1 MAEKNE
7 RHAGWLE
14 LFYDLLFVVLV
25 AQLAHSVVE
34 DPGWQSGLRLL
45 VLFLPAW
52 WVWVGSTVYT
62 NLTGEVGAERRLDT
76 LGQMAI
82 VMVMAAS
89 ATQAAEGHPA
99 LFAGAYA
106 ASRLAVL
113 LFRAASGRKWPAG
126 GATWPLLVSTALW
139 IGSIFLEPPLAY
151 VPWLVGL
158 ALELYGVVRRR
169 AGGSFVRQRLA
180 SGRISLSHLVERF
193 GAFMIIVFGEAIAQI
208 VGAIAGTHGAPLAV
222 VTGLAAFSVV
232 AMLWW
237 LYFDYGSAVAER
249 TMSARPDDS
258 FRLTVLIFVVG
269 HFVPVVTLVAF
280 AAGLG
285 GLVTAGAHG
294 ADAGE
299 TLRLCAAALAVY
311 LVNNA
316 IVGLTAMRYPV
327 RRILGWLL
335 PNLVVLALLS
345 VFADQLPPAA
355 ALLLITLVLATE
367 TLPRAKRNARAS
379 AAQ

>member
-1 MAEKNE
+1 MTENNE

-25 AQLAHSVVE
+25 AQLAHSVIE

-52 WVWVGSTVYT
+52 WVWVGSTLYT

-113 LFRAASGRKWPAG
+113 VFRALARRKWPAG
-126 GATWPLLVSTALW
+126 GANWPLLVSASLW
-139 IGSIFLEPPLAY
+139 IGSIWLDPPLAY

-158 ALELYGVVRRR
+158 AVEVYGVVRRR

-180 SGRISLSHLVERF
+180 SGQISLSHLVERF

-208 VGAIAGTHGAPLAV
+208 VAAIAGTHGTPLV
-222 VTGLAAFSVV
+222 VITGLAAFSVV

-249 TMSARPDDS
+249 TMSARRDES
-258 FRLTVLIFVVG
+258 YRLTLSIFVVG
-269 HFVPVVTLVAF
+269 HFLPVVTLVAF
-280 AAGLG
+280 AAGLN
-285 GLVTAGAHG
+285 GLVTAGAEGHVG
-294 ADAGE
+294 GD
-299 TLRLCAAALAVY
+299 TLRLC
-311 LVNNA
+311 
-316 IVGLTAMRYPV
+316 
-327 RRILGWLL
+327 
-335 PNLVVLALLS
+335 
-345 VFADQLPPAA
+345 
-355 ALLLITLVLATE
+355 
-367 TLPRAKRNARAS
+367 S
-379 AAQ
+379 AAMASTCSTTPS

>member
-1 MAEKNE
+1 MTENNE

-25 AQLAHSVVE
+25 AQLAHSMVE
-34 DPGWQSGLRLL
+34 EPGWPAGLRLL

-52 WVWVGSTVYT
+52 WVWVGSTLYT
-62 NLTGEVGAERRLDT
+62 NLTGEYGAQRRLDT

-113 LFRAASGRKWPAG
+113 VFRAVAGRKWPAG
-126 GATWPLLVSTALW
+126 GANWPLLVSAALW
-139 IGSIFLEPPLAY
+139 IGSIFLAPPLAY
-151 VPWLVGL
+151 GPWLVGL
-158 ALELYGVVRRR
+158 AVEVYGVVRRR
-169 AGGSFVRQRLA
+169 SGGSFVRQRLA
-180 SGRISLSHLVERF
+180 SGGISLSHLVERF

-208 VGAIAGTHGAPLAV
+208 VGAIAGEHGTPLAV
-222 VTGLAAFSVV
+222 ITGLAAFSVV

-249 TMSARPDDS
+249 TMGGRPEES
-258 FRLTVLIFVVG
+258 YRLTVLIFVVG

-285 GLVTAGAHG
+285 GLVTAGAQG
-294 ADAGE
+294 ADGGE
-299 TLRLCAAALAVY
+299 LLRLCAAALAGY

-316 IVGLTAMRYPV
+316 IIGLTGISHPIRQV
-327 RRILGWLL
+327 LGWLL
-335 PNLVVLALLS
+335 PNLAVLAALA
-345 VFADQLPPAA
+345 VFADVLPPAA
-355 ALLLITLVLATE
+355 ALLLITLVLGAE
-367 TLPRAKRNARAS
+367 TLPRAKRREKAS
-379 AAQ
+379 AGQ